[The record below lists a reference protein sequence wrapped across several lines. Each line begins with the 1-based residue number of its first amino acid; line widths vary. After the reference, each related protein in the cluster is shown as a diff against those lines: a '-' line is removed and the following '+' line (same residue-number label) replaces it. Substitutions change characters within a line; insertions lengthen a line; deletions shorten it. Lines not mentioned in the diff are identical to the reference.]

1 MLREEQNTASIV
13 TFSQRI
19 DELLGG
25 GVPLTKIT
33 EFAGA
38 PGIGKTQMR

>member
-1 MLREEQNTASIV
+1 MIV
-13 TFSQRI
+13 KVTKFPHALFQM
-19 DELLGG
+19 DDLLGG
-25 GVPLTKIT
+25 GVPLGKIT